1 MRGNEMKQIKGI
13 IAIGLLLFLLGVFV
27 LPNIGYEKIHL
38 PEGTLYGRSIDTGSD
53 VVVLLIAG
61 SGPTDMDGNT
71 PVIDGRNDSLIQL
84 AKSLEEKGISTLRY
98 DKRTAGKSADS
109 IETKMLDFD
118 QLVSDCVAWIRH
130 AKTLGYE
137 RIYLA
142 GHSQGS
148 LIAMLASKQESV
160 DGVISLAGAGF
171 PIDITLERQLL
182 EQLDADSEEFSVIR
196 GLREGRLDPSM
207 KSDSIL
213 SLDKQ
218 EFLLTWMKYDP
229 STIISSLPCPA
240 LILQGSVDLQVDDGE
255 FDRLTKAS
263 PQSLAVMIE
272 NMNHV
277 LKPVRSE
284 KENLSSYSDP
294 AIAIEPRLV
303 DAIATFVQ

>member
-1 MRGNEMKQIKGI
+1 MNQVKAT
-13 IAIGLLLFLLGVFV
+13 IAVGVLLLLLGALV
-27 LPNIGYEKIHL
+27 LPNVGYEKISL
-38 PEGTLYGRSIDTGSD
+38 PEGTLYGKAIDTGND
-53 VVVLLIAG
+53 AVVLLIAG

-71 PVIDGRNDSLIQL
+71 PVIEGRNDSLIQL
-84 AKSLEEKGISTLRY
+84 AKALEEKGISTLRY

-109 IETKMLDFD
+109 IETETLDFD
-118 QLVSDCVAWIRH
+118 QFVSDSVAWIQH
-130 AKTLGYE
+130 AKAMGYE

-148 LIAMLASKQESV
+148 LIAMLAASQESV
-160 DGVISLAGAGF
+160 NGVISLAGAGF

-182 EQLDADSEEFSVIR
+182 EQLDADSDEFSVIA

-229 STIISSLPCPA
+229 AAVISTLPCPA
-240 LILQGSVDLQVDDGE
+240 LILQGSVDLQVNDGE
-255 FDRLTKAS
+255 FDRLRSAS
-263 PQSLAVMIE
+263 PQSLAVMFE
-272 NMNHV
+272 DMNHV
-277 LKPVRSE
+277 LKPVSSE

-294 AIAIEPRLV
+294 ATGIDPRLV
-303 DAIATFVQ
+303 DAIADFVIK

>member
-1 MRGNEMKQIKGI
+1 
-13 IAIGLLLFLLGVFV
+13 
-27 LPNIGYEKIHL
+27 
-38 PEGTLYGRSIDTGSD
+38 
-53 VVVLLIAG
+53 
-61 SGPTDMDGNT
+61 
-71 PVIDGRNDSLIQL
+71 
-84 AKSLEEKGISTLRY
+84 
-98 DKRTAGKSADS
+98 
-109 IETKMLDFD
+109 
-118 QLVSDCVAWIRH
+118 
-130 AKTLGYE
+130 
-137 RIYLA
+137 
-142 GHSQGS
+142 
-148 LIAMLASKQESV
+148 MLASKQESV

-240 LILQGSVDLQVDDGE
+240 LILQGSVDLQVDNGE

>member
-1 MRGNEMKQIKGI
+1 MKQIKVTIAVGI
-13 IAIGLLLFLLGVFV
+13 LLCLLGALV
-27 LPNIGYEKIHL
+27 LPNIGYEKIQIA
-38 PEGTLYGRSIDTGSD
+38 EGTLYGKSIDTGSD

-84 AKSLEEKGISTLRY
+84 AKFLEEKGISTLRY
-98 DKRTAGKSADS
+98 DKRTSGKSADS
-109 IETKMLDFD
+109 METEAINFN
-118 QLVSDCVAWIRH
+118 QFVSDCVAWIQY
-130 AKTLGYE
+130 AKAMGYE

-148 LIAMLASKQESV
+148 LIAMLAASQESV

-182 EQLDADSEEFSVIR
+182 EQLDADSEEFSVIA

-229 STIISSLPCPA
+229 AAVISSLPCPA
-240 LILQGSVDLQVDDGE
+240 LILQGSVDIQVDDGE
-255 FDRLTKAS
+255 FDRLSNAS
-263 PQSLAVMIE
+263 PQSLVLMIE
-272 NMNHV
+272 DMNHV

-294 AIAIEPRLV
+294 SIAIEPRLV
-303 DAIATFVQ
+303 DAITDFLK

>member
-1 MRGNEMKQIKGI
+1 
-13 IAIGLLLFLLGVFV
+13 
-27 LPNIGYEKIHL
+27 
-38 PEGTLYGRSIDTGSD
+38 
-53 VVVLLIAG
+53 
-61 SGPTDMDGNT
+61 
-71 PVIDGRNDSLIQL
+71 
-84 AKSLEEKGISTLRY
+84 
-98 DKRTAGKSADS
+98 
-109 IETKMLDFD
+109 MLDFD

-240 LILQGSVDLQVDDGE
+240 LILQGSVDLQVDDSE

>member
-1 MRGNEMKQIKGI
+1 MKQIKVT
-13 IAIGLLLFLLGVFV
+13 IAIGILLCLLGGLV
-27 LPNIGYEKIHL
+27 LPNIGYEKIQIA
-38 PEGTLYGRSIDTGSD
+38 EGTLYGKSIDTGSD

-84 AKSLEEKGISTLRY
+84 AKSLEAKGISTLRY

-109 IETKMLDFD
+109 METEALNFD
-118 QLVSDCVAWIRH
+118 HLVLDCVAWIRH
-130 AKTLGYE
+130 AKEMGYE

-148 LIAMLASKQESV
+148 LIAMLAASQESV
-160 DGVISLAGAGF
+160 DGLISLAGAGF

-182 EQLDADSEEFSVIR
+182 EQLDADSEEFSVIA

-207 KSDSIL
+207 KNDSIL

-229 STIISSLPCPA
+229 AVVISSLPCPA
-240 LILQGSVDLQVDDGE
+240 FILQGSVDLQVDNGE
-255 FDRLTKAS
+255 FDRLRKSS
-263 PQSLAVMIE
+263 PESLALMIE
-272 NMNHV
+272 DMNHV
-277 LKPVRSE
+277 LKPVKSE

-294 AIAIEPRLV
+294 ATVIEPRLV
-303 DAIATFVQ
+303 DAIADFVQ